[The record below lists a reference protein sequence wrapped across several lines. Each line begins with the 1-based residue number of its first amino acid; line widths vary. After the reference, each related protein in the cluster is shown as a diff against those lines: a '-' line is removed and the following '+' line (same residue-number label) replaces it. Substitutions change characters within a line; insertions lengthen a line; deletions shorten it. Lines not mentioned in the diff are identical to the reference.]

1 MSKAMSKAEFKKG
14 QVFNFSTNAE
24 LRDLIR
30 LRADILQRYING
42 QMSLKAI
49 SLELG
54 VSLPTVD
61 KWLNREGVNR
71 VGQRSTRIAALRNNP
86 LVIKTPR
93 ILENPEMQMLYKRWQ
108 EGVSISKIAAM
119 AGVKPVTM
127 NGRISRYRTALIVK
141 AAIETNKKAGTAS

>member
-1 MSKAMSKAEFKKG
+1 MATDKFKKG
-14 QVFNFSTNAE
+14 QVFNASTNAE
-24 LRDLIR
+24 LRDVIR

-54 VSLPTVD
+54 VSLPTVH
-61 KWLNREGVNR
+61 KWLDREGVKR

-86 LVIKTPR
+86 LEIQTPR

-108 EGVSISKIAAM
+108 EGVAISKIAAM

-127 NGRISRYRTALIVK
+127 SGRINRYRTALVVK
-141 AAIETNKKAGTAS
+141 AAIETNKKAKAAN